1 MIKILI
7 CFWDVLSCC
16 IHFCVISPIF
26 FGSFPL
32 YEQIFFTLGSSAL
45 YLGLGLPF
53 SIMGPVRYPA
63 CFYTPMILLTCAIVI
78 CIFIYLS
85 VDFFSPLASLCIVLF
100 LEYLFL
106 IITGAIA
113 AFKEKKI
120 SKNEIYY

>member
-1 MIKILI
+1 MNI
-7 CFWDVLSCC
+7 
-16 IHFCVISPIF
+16 
-26 FGSFPL
+26 
-32 YEQIFFTLGSSAL
+32 
-45 YLGLGLPF
+45 
-53 SIMGPVRYPA
+53 RYPI
-63 CFYTPMILLTCAIVI
+63 YEGVYRILTIVI